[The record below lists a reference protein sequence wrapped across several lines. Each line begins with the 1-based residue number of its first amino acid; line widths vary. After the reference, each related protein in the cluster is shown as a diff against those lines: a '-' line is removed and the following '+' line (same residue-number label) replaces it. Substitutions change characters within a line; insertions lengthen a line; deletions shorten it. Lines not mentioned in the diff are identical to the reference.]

1 MKHLVTDY
9 MDLDNSVS
17 IGDPDDF
24 ILAKD
29 EDDGGEGRQRDT
41 DLNRELV
48 RILRKEVDRLMK
60 LHYAK
65 KQAD

>member
-1 MKHLVTDY
+1 MKHLITHWQDVE
-9 MDLDNSVS
+9 NNVS

-24 ILAKD
+24 ILPKD

-60 LHYAK
+60 LHFAK